1 MRASV
6 SSRLLGVARR
16 GATRRRRN
24 RRSASPD
31 FFADVTPG
39 CKGGRCQRGN
49 NQGDTAET
57 ATSLNYFA
65 AIGLR
70 RARMKTATG
79 HARGAT
85 VSRRHLVG
93 LFRASFLSLPRVV
106 NSAEQITE
114 LGRLTRPLVRFLRDP
129 WCLLRAIVRF
139 RNSDNKG
146 RSAWVAWSL
155 NHIAATDL
163 RAAWMEK
170 YNRANITGNGT
181 ETALGSSVSSL
192 WASSP
197 AGQPSLPGS
206 QPRPRRQRGAR
217 STLSAYIVTSAGEIT
232 WAAPPK
238 WRYVQT
244 FGPRRVLPSC
254 VVNSAGEI
262 TMATPRF
269 WRLL

>member
-57 ATSLNYFA
+57 ATSLNRFA

-85 VSRRHLVG
+85 VPGRHLVG

-129 WCLLRAIVRF
+129 WRLLRAIVRF
-139 RNSDNKG
+139 QNSDNKG
-146 RSAWVAWSL
+146 RSAWVAWSP

-163 RAAWMEK
+163 QAARMTI
-170 YNRANITGNGT
+170 YNRTDVTGHGPEAT
-181 ETALGSSVSSL
+181 LGSGVSSS
-192 WASSP
+192 WAFFP
-197 AGQPSLPGS
+197 AGRPSLPGS
-206 QPRPRRQRGAR
+206 
-217 STLSAYIVTSAGEIT
+217 
-232 WAAPPK
+232 
-238 WRYVQT
+238 
-244 FGPRRVLPSC
+244 
-254 VVNSAGEI
+254 
-262 TMATPRF
+262 
-269 WRLL
+269 